1 MLKRFYP
8 LDLMETGHDI
18 MFFWVAR
25 MTMLCTHLVGEE
37 PFKRIFLHA
46 VLRDAHG
53 RKMSKSLGNV
63 IDPIHVMEGISLDD
77 LKRSLTTGNLDPREV
92 EKAAKGMET
101 DFPEGIPQC
110 GADALR
116 LTLAQYT
123 RQGRSTFSALFIF
136 RRF

>member
-1 MLKRFYP
+1 
-8 LDLMETGHDI
+8 
-18 MFFWVAR
+18 
-25 MTMLCTHLVGEE
+25 MLCTHLTGLV

-63 IDPIHVMEGISLDD
+63 IDPIHVMEGISLEE
-77 LKRSLTTGNLDPREV
+77 LKKSLTGGNLDPREV
-92 EKAAKGMET
+92 EKAAKGMEA
-101 DFPEGIPQC
+101 DFPQGIPQC

-123 RQGRSTFSALFIF
+123 RQSRSTCAGIPSSLTTASESHPRLVLY
-136 RRF
+136 RRQYGC